1 MANRTVQV
9 KSPRT
14 AHAPGIVP
22 GRAAVLQFLP
32 RTEAVPYPTGTA
44 PRSPDPLVQGHTMIA
59 ICKHRL
65 GACLIA
71 LLLSGC
77 AGKPV
82 DVVQPAQFKNMA
94 DRMSKELI
102 ARNLLDNARNYV
114 APLTPSFNAP
124 DYGAALF
131 TRLSPA
137 FLFED
142 RVQAAPAASFAAGVR
157 PGDRVQRRGNGF
169 TIHTL
174 NKKISVNMIAVAD
187 WDNDGRDDWIVSCLV
202 EPANGGR
209 TRDYYVVIPAPAAS
223 GPLQGTAVAVYECF
237 GLACTLYMRET
248 KIPEVPASDGTAK
261 TTVIETVPGLKP
273 VTLPP
278 GAPAP
283 AEEDGLIEKNLD

>member
-1 MANRTVQV
+1 M
-9 KSPRT
+9 
-14 AHAPGIVP
+14 
-22 GRAAVLQFLP
+22 
-32 RTEAVPYPTGTA
+32 
-44 PRSPDPLVQGHTMIA
+44 
-59 ICKHRL
+59 
-65 GACLIA
+65 
-71 LLLSGC
+71 
-77 AGKPV
+77 
-82 DVVQPAQFKNMA
+82 
-94 DRMSKELI
+94 
-102 ARNLLDNARNYV
+102 
-114 APLTPSFNAP
+114 
-124 DYGAALF
+124 
-131 TRLSPA
+131 
-137 FLFED
+137 
-142 RVQAAPAASFAAGVR
+142 
-157 PGDRVQRRGNGF
+157 QRRGNGF

>member
-1 MANRTVQV
+1 
-9 KSPRT
+9 
-14 AHAPGIVP
+14 
-22 GRAAVLQFLP
+22 
-32 RTEAVPYPTGTA
+32 
-44 PRSPDPLVQGHTMIA
+44 MIA
-59 ICKHRL
+59 MCKHSL

-71 LLLSGC
+71 LLLIGC

-102 ARNLLDNARNYV
+102 ARHLLDDAGNYV
-114 APLTPSFNAP
+114 APLTPAFGAP

-131 TRLSPA
+131 TRLSPS

-142 RVQAAPAASFAAGVR
+142 KVQAAPPASFAASVK
-157 PGDRVQRRGNGF
+157 PGDRVQRRENGF
-169 TIHTL
+169 VIHTL
-174 NKKISVNMIAVAD
+174 SKKISINMIAVAD
-187 WDNDGRDDWIVSCLV
+187 WDDDGRDDWIVSCLV
-202 EPANGGR
+202 EPVNGGR
-209 TRDYYVVIPAPAAS
+209 TRDYYVAIPAPAAS

-248 KIPEVPASDGTAK
+248 KIPDVPTSGGAK
-261 TTVIETVPGLKP
+261 TMVIETVPGLKP

-283 AEEDGLIEKNLD
+283 VEKNGLMEKNLD